1 MPSIKYSEVDYF
13 IQQSPF
19 DNKIFKIFVE
29 TGTHFGNTVMNM
41 SKSFDEI
48 HTIELSESFYRRAKD
63 KFIHDRNINL
73 YLGDSSHVW
82 PEIIKNIDNRTI
94 FFLDGHYSSED
105 TARGDK
111 DCPLIEELKSIY
123 DYFLYESIIIIDDFR
138 LFGTNLNEDWSDIT
152 EENVIST
159 LKDRVIKK
167 DIKDDRLVI
176 YVSSKILWYGIRRVR
191 W

>member
-63 KFIHDRNINL
+63 KFINDRNINL
-73 YLGDSSHVW
+73 YLGDSSHVL

-105 TARGDK
+105 TAQGDK

-176 YVSSKILWYGIRRVR
+176 YVSSKIL
-191 W
+191 